1 MIRSDTLNHIESR
14 KFATMFRSTA
24 PSMVDEAKV
33 KVASGLRPKAR
44 HPDRA
49 VPSDPAAVSN
59 ALYSKVGVMKQPI
72 CDVNPLDR
80 LCEMLLDWRILEDIT
95 DGRSSR
101 STSSSENTRL
111 PNYFPTHEL
120 YLSSWEPLLLEEIKA
135 SVLSNLPLST
145 RKLSKSGRATVSG
158 QGSNQSKSVL
168 VNLNCAFTSN
178 SVKSDE
184 QNGNSK

>member
-1 MIRSDTLNHIESR
+1 VIRSDTLHHTKSR

-44 HPDRA
+44 HPDRT
-49 VPSDPAAVSN
+49 VPSDPSAVSN
-59 ALYSKVGVMKQPI
+59 ALYSKAGIAKQPI

-80 LCEMLLDWRILEDIT
+80 LCEMLLDWRILEEIT
-95 DGRSSR
+95 DGRSSKN
-101 STSSSENTRL
+101 TSSSENTRL
-111 PNYFPTHEL
+111 PTCFPTHEL
-120 YLSSWEPLLLEEIKA
+120 YLLSWEA

-158 QGSNQSKSVL
+158 QGSNQSKSIL
-168 VNLNCAFTSN
+168 VNLNCGFTSN
-178 SVKSDE
+178 SVKTDE
-184 QNGNSK
+184 PNGNSK